1 MKKSSAKEEIKI
13 AKDFNMGELVYKYPD
28 AEEVLLDY
36 GLHCAGCFANAFDS
50 VEAGAKAHGMTD
62 AEIDEMLERVNEV
75 LNFHE

>member
-1 MKKSSAKEEIKI
+1 MKKNDAKEEIKI
-13 AKDFNMGELVYKYPD
+13 TKEFNMGELVYKHPS

-36 GLHCAGCFANAFDS
+36 GLHCAGCFANSFDS

-75 LNFHE
+75 LNFKE